1 MGKLKQI
8 SLDHR
13 GYEIRGEV
21 LIKAWGGAIGT
32 VSMTPVFIPALKLT
46 HNAIKRSV
54 NDGGFGCERIEQATV
69 MIYDVYG
76 FTPAYKQ
83 FNRVIEL
90 DFLQCR
96 EAFTG

>member
-13 GYEIRGEV
+13 GYEIRGKV
-21 LIKAWGGAIGT
+21 LTRARNGTIDT
-32 VSMTPVFIPALKLT
+32 VSMTPVFIHALKLT
-46 HNAIKRSV
+46 HNAIKRSI
-54 NDGGFGCERIEQATV
+54 NDGGFGCERIEKASV

-76 FTPAYKQ
+76 FAPTYKQ

-96 EAFTG
+96 EAFIG